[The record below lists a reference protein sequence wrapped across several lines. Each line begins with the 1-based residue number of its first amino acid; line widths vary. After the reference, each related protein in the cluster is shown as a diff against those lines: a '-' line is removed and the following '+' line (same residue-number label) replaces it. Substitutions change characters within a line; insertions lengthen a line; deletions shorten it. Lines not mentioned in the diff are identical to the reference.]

1 MESNGYSWQAMERMV
16 SESRK
21 TGDPLANM
29 IHNFNAQK
37 RVITVLLSDTTNGQ
51 AVLCAL
57 TPVELIV
64 DYNAYTNAT
73 IYYEGRKKQQQKE
86 QRTR

>member
-1 MESNGYSWQAMERMV
+1 MERMV

-37 RVITVLLSDTTNGQ
+37 RVITVLLSDTTNG
-51 AVLCAL
+51 
-57 TPVELIV
+57 
-64 DYNAYTNAT
+64 
-73 IYYEGRKKQQQKE
+73 
-86 QRTR
+86 

>member
-1 MESNGYSWQAMERMV
+1 MESNGYSWEAMERMV

-37 RVITVLLSDTTNGQ
+37 RAITVLLSDTTNGE

-57 TPVELIV
+57 TPV
-64 DYNAYTNAT
+64 
-73 IYYEGRKKQQQKE
+73 
-86 QRTR
+86 